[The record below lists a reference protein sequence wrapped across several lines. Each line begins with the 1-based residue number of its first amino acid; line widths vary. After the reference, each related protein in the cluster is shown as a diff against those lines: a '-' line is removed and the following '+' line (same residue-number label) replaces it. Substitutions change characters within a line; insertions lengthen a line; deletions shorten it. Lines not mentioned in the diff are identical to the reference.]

1 MLLEEREV
9 DVGALR
15 PGMFVSRL
23 DRDWIGTPFLLQGF
37 LIEDAEQIDQL
48 ASLCRTVFVDIEKS
62 HPIARDR
69 LATLTPRRAVAARP
83 LERTPE
89 PAAPRKAA
97 YTLPALS
104 EIAQVQP
111 RPSAVAIEEEL
122 PQARLA
128 TERAHALV
136 QEMVGALRE
145 GGRLRAEQIQ
155 AAVTPLVDSLL
166 RNPDAYFWLE
176 TLRRHDSYSYSHAIN
191 CCALMAAFGRH
202 LGFPDEAVRDMASGG
217 LLLDIGKTAV
227 PETLLDRD
235 GPLTTEEF
243 DTVRG
248 HVEHGMRLYD
258 ESGAGNAAVRELIQ
272 SHHEREDGSGYPA
285 GRAGDLQ
292 PLLGRIA
299 GIVDTFDALT
309 TPRPYRAPISK
320 HEALQWVYRERGKLF
335 NVDLVEQFVQCLG
348 VYPTGT
354 IVELSTGEVG
364 IVLAQ
369 NPTRRLFPQVMLLTA
384 PDKGPRLA
392 GFAKLDLRDAPRD
405 EAGRTMTILRS
416 VEPGSYGLDPK
427 QLYL

>member
-1 MLLEEREV
+1 MLLEEREI

-15 PGMFVSRL
+15 PGMYVSRL

-37 LIEDAEQIDQL
+37 LIDSQAQIDEV
-48 ASLCRTVFVDIEKS
+48 ARFCRTVVIDTRKS
-62 HPIARDR
+62 HPRTSERLAQIGPPRAPARYALPVLAEIAR
-69 LATLTPRRAVAARP
+69 T
-83 LERTPE
+83 
-89 PAAPRKAA
+89 
-97 YTLPALS
+97 
-104 EIAQVQP
+104 QP
-111 RPSAVAIEEEL
+111 RPAEVVLEAEL
-122 PQARLA
+122 PMAREA

-136 QEMVGALRE
+136 RDMVAGLRE
-145 GGRLRAEQIQ
+145 GGRLRAEDID
-155 AAVTPLVDSLL
+155 AAINPLVDSLL

-202 LGFPDEAVRDMASGG
+202 LGFPDPAVRDMASGG

-227 PETLLDRD
+227 PDTLLERN
-235 GPLTTEEF
+235 GPLDADELLA
-243 DTVRG
+243 VRA
-248 HVEHGMRLYD
+248 HLEHSVRLYD
-258 ESGAGNAAVRELIQ
+258 DSGAANPAVRELIQ
-272 SHHEREDGSGYPA
+272 THHEREDGSGYPA
-285 GRAGDLQ
+285 GKPGELQ

-309 TPRPYRAPISK
+309 TPRPYRASITK
-320 HEALQWVYRERGKLF
+320 HDALQLIYRERGKLY

-354 IVELSTGEVG
+354 IVELSTGEVA

-369 NPTRRLFPQVMLLTA
+369 NPTRRLFPQVMLLTDEA
-384 PDKGPRLA
+384 KGPRLA
-392 GFAKLDLRDAPRD
+392 GFAKLDLREMP
-405 EAGRTMTILRS
+405 AGERGKPVTIVRS